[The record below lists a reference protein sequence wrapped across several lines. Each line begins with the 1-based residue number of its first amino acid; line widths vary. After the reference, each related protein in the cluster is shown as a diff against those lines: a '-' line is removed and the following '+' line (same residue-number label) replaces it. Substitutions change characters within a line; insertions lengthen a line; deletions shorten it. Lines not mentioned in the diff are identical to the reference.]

1 MSRKQSSFFFQQQ
14 YWSTGSNDSL
24 LNIGRHKWLRLIG
37 LVFLL
42 YLAFL
47 PIWWA
52 ALEPLTALAA
62 ACADLI
68 YHFLDSSVSIAADGR
83 IARIT
88 LDAGAMAG
96 KHLQESGLRM
106 ETVAYGMP
114 LLAALV
120 VATRPARLLGKL
132 QALAAGLALMTL
144 LTVLAI
150 AAWARLVGLETHDQ
164 MVFAT
169 TGTKGHTSAFMYYC
183 FHGYAFSQPVL
194 AVITWMGTAMCGFFD
209 VRPLKD
215 ANVRTQEVRTQ
226 EPKSRCWCGS
236 GRQFRRC
243 CGKTTRK

>member
-1 MSRKQSSFFFQQQ
+1 
-14 YWSTGSNDSL
+14 L
-24 LNIGRHKWLRLIG
+24 
-37 LVFLL
+37 LL

-52 ALEPLTALAA
+52 ALEPLAALAA

-68 YHFLDSSVSIAADGR
+68 YHFVDSSVSIAADGR

-88 LDAGAMAG
+88 LDAAAMAG
-96 KHLQESGLRM
+96 YQPQESGLRM

-120 VATRPARLLGKL
+120 VATRPARLLGKI

-183 FHGYAFSQPVL
+183 FHRYAFSQPEL
-194 AVITWMGTAMCGFFD
+194 AVITWIGTVMCGFFG

-215 ANVRTQEVRTQ
+215 ANVRTQDDRTQ
-226 EPKSRCWCGS
+226 EPKSRCQCGS